1 MIYNE
6 LLNKIS
12 SMMMSASQNTNN
24 SRNVS
29 QKTHTE
35 DKVSTLKEDT
45 TSTMLN
51 KIGLE
56 VQRQGGY

>member
-1 MIYNE
+1 MNYNE

-12 SMMMSASQNTNN
+12 SKMQSAS
-24 SRNVS
+24 V
-29 QKTHTE
+29 
-35 DKVSTLKEDT
+35 KVSGSRTANNVVSTPKEDT

>member
-1 MIYNE
+1 MNYNE
-6 LLNKIS
+6 LLNKLS
-12 SMMMSASQNTNN
+12 SKMSSASAKASGSRAANN
-24 SRNVS
+24 A
-29 QKTHTE
+29 
-35 DKVSTLKEDT
+35 VSTPKEDI

>member
-1 MIYNE
+1 MTYNE
-6 LLNKIS
+6 LLNKLS
-12 SMMMSASQNTNN
+12 SGMSSASIKNSGSRTANN
-24 SRNVS
+24 A
-29 QKTHTE
+29 
-35 DKVSTLKEDT
+35 VSTPKEDT

>member
-1 MIYNE
+1 MNYNE
-6 LLNKIS
+6 LLNKLS
-12 SMMMSASQNTNN
+12 SWMTSATKKSSG
-24 SRNVS
+24 SRTTGNA
-29 QKTHTE
+29 
-35 DKVSTLKEDT
+35 VSTPKEDT

>member
-1 MIYNE
+1 MNYNE
-6 LLNKIS
+6 LLNKMS
-12 SMMMSASQNTNN
+12 STMQSASGRVSGSRTTNN
-24 SRNVS
+24 AI
-29 QKTHTE
+29 
-35 DKVSTLKEDT
+35 STPKEDN

>member
-1 MIYNE
+1 MNYNE
-6 LLNKIS
+6 LLNKMS
-12 SMMMSASQNTNN
+12 SKMQSASIKANN
-24 SRNVS
+24 SSLPN
-29 QKTHTE
+29 KA
-35 DKVSTLKEDT
+35 VSTPKEDT

>member
-1 MIYNE
+1 MNYNE
-6 LLNKIS
+6 LLNKLS
-12 SMMMSASQNTNN
+12 SKMSSVLAKASGSHPANN
-24 SRNVS
+24 A
-29 QKTHTE
+29 
-35 DKVSTLKEDT
+35 VSTPKEDI

>member
-1 MIYNE
+1 MNYNE
-6 LLNKIS
+6 LLNKLS
-12 SMMMSASQNTNN
+12 SKMSAAS
-24 SRNVS
+24 S
-29 QKTHTE
+29 
-35 DKVSTLKEDT
+35 KVSGSRTANGAVSTPKEDT